1 MKSLEL
7 KESYL
12 GVNPSNLNKHENP
25 EVLKCK
31 IIKIPVLKYFQKA
44 TGFRIR
50 RLFKKKHQVS
60 NNLWE
65 NLSPSAANHL
75 EAQTLKASAKEGTE
89 CGKEKLVVSK
99 MVVRDCLVFTL
110 VG

>member
-1 MKSLEL
+1 MQNHKNSSLKVLSKS
-7 KESYL
+7 K
-12 GVNPSNLNKHENP
+12 G
-25 EVLKCK
+25 
-31 IIKIPVLKYFQKA
+31 FQDSEA
-44 TGFRIR
+44 FQ
-50 RLFKKKHQVS
+50 KKHQVS